1 MTETMW
7 EWDGPESERLR
18 PRARNNSDED
28 DDGERGMPLPLMSPL
43 WREHGKG
50 QGGGGIHIVVCCCNE
65 TQEELKVMLSTFRI
79 DATASCLVRISFV
92 LDPRGPAQASS
103 ETDKVLKRLL
113 RVTDESATEVFGC
126 IHHSG
131 TLDKTLIPFDLYV
144 KGPSLPVG
152 KRNSLVTFFNDILPV
167 KMSRGEAVEP
177 DAVYLLDA
185 DSGHPVNGLQ
195 DLESMWRL
203 LMAEEEVACVT
214 CPVRPVH
221 PMGSFLAASQS
232 LEFALW
238 DNVGESHFGVQ
249 TTCRGAQC
257 MFKYRCL
264 VEDGRLA
271 EPPIGEGAMP
281 PLLNPFSKTA
291 AGLPA
296 LILLDSSPSE
306 GLLVLLRQRGFD
318 VRSCGTADGVTCVP
332 CSWIEF
338 YAQRRRWYAGSLV
351 AVSSHLT
358 GKESYFQAE
367 WHRWIISSY
376 AFVANLF
383 LHSGL
388 ALMPVLLAKGL
399 HQLVLYDESRG
410 ESDDDWNDEW
420 SEWQEESAD
429 DGIDQHTNLDW
440 IVFALVWGFFL
451 LNVGFYLTRSQDQ
464 LWMWI
469 NVTSVLWML
478 LCGGTLV
485 GSGFA
490 VSPLIPVMLVIIPP
504 VLAGLNTARGTIATW
519 RYLCVAAV
527 PFVLLTTVNSVLV
540 FLYALATL
548 DSTEW
553 GTRDVGSFDSG
564 VSKPRAASMRRRK
577 LCILFTTMATSCALG
592 VVMMISSSLIF
603 LPIVIGI
610 PSAAYLLKLLLVV
623 VPAKLERSRQTYL
636 LGDVGSRP
644 LSLRGS
650 VAELAPINGCPPE
663 FSTDRH
669 SGGDRNGGGI
679 GQKGLGPK
687 SPAKT
692 GSHVTAEDGTPS
704 PGGMDVS
711 TSGSFFGAGMSVV
724 GDSSASG
731 PAADGLGHRRH
742 GSKSASISSGFA
754 GVAGVGGGG
763 IGGGDICWSNSAHA
777 TGSRQSSAAG
787 MAGSGAGGN
796 TSGKDGSAA
805 GRPRA
810 RSRSP
815 SDSGSGS
822 RQDVSETAA
831 MATQGRNRKT
841 SSALGSGLRASLKRM
856 NSRGRS
862 SSTGPS
868 SAVGDDAHGVA
879 IKGARRTGFA
889 RFLSAKDSVEGITL
903 DGAKPTT
910 SKKAEI
916 RKAWGLRKATSE
928 SDDSTEMFVME
939 SLNRKLNPH
948 GIRGNSSSCPP
959 DSSFAESPPPA
970 FRARNTALAAAPAAA
985 AARAATAAPA
995 FTTAAPAATGAS
1007 PAATA
1012 AAPAAAPAAT
1022 AAASATTAT
1031 ASSATAATPAATA
1044 ATPAATAA
1052 TPAATAAAPT
1062 ATAAT
1067 PAATA
1072 AAPTATAAMGA
1083 PADGE
1088 VRRYSW
1094 ACPQPSTSE
1103 FDAPVSKPDAA
1114 ARAAEQNRRLSW
1126 GNSSMDSEEFDS
1138 QAAINTKL
1146 NARVGAT
1153 SIRSQRDAIGSGF
1166 ADVGNRRRPP
1176 STGTLAGIR
1185 AAWGTSIGGSQD
1197 DIACRLPE
1205 TKTSTR
1211 NSRLGAVYATGI
1223 IEEDEENESEM
1234 EEVDPRLFAPGV
1246 QGNRRRS
1253 LSAGTLAGIRAAWG
1267 SSLDGSQEDIPYT
1280 STDKMNVIHNPR
1292 VGVNG
1297 VRAHILD
1304 DESESENEF
1313 VDSRSLM
1320 PGIAAGRRRPLGGG
1334 TLAGIRAAWG
1344 NSMGESQDDIACPS
1358 PATSNTRLNSRA
1370 GVVYSRGGDRYA
1382 SGHVVRGQPM
1392 PAGMRNGRGQP
1403 GLGIDED
1410 DVIGYHVAS
1419 GGGQSIPAGMRS
1431 ARGQPGL
1438 GIDQDDV
1445 FGYHFASGGGRST
1458 PAGMRSARGQPGLG
1472 IDQDDVF
1479 GYHFASGGGRS
1490 TPAGMRSARGQPG
1503 LGIDQD
1509 DVFGYHFASG
1519 GGRSTP
1525 AGMRSARGQPGMG
1538 IDHDDFMDYHL
1549 ASGGG
1554 QSIPAGMRS
1563 ARGQPVVGMNHDDI
1577 MGYHFAS
1584 GGGQSIPAGMRS
1596 AGGQPVAGINHD
1608 DMMGYHFASGRGQS
1622 TPTGMRGRGQPSVG
1636 MNYDDIM
1643 GYHSASGR
1651 GQSTPAGV
1659 RNTRGRPGVVMDHD
1673 DVVGYHR
1680 ASGRGQSTPTGM
1692 RNARGQ
1698 PGVVVDHDDV
1708 GYYGS
1713 NKAVSATRR
1722 RSRSEPRAV
1731 KGSSSMGRVKA
1742 PGNGAVV
1749 GRVRD
1754 HANAAAGHER
1764 SSGGGGRGTAG
1775 SDTRGQR
1782 SKAAGGA
1789 GGQRDSSGR
1798 HTSKGASNGKRRQTS
1813 AS

>member
-1 MTETMW
+1 
-7 EWDGPESERLR
+7 
-18 PRARNNSDED
+18 
-28 DDGERGMPLPLMSPL
+28 
-43 WREHGKG
+43 
-50 QGGGGIHIVVCCCNE
+50 
-65 TQEELKVMLSTFRI
+65 ML
-79 DATASCLVRISFV
+79 
-92 LDPRGPAQASS
+92 
-103 ETDKVLKRLL
+103 
-113 RVTDESATEVFGC
+113 
-126 IHHSG
+126 
-131 TLDKTLIPFDLYV
+131 
-144 KGPSLPVG
+144 
-152 KRNSLVTFFNDILPV
+152 
-167 KMSRGEAVEP
+167 
-177 DAVYLLDA
+177 
-185 DSGHPVNGLQ
+185 
-195 DLESMWRL
+195 
-203 LMAEEEVACVT
+203 
-214 CPVRPVH
+214 
-221 PMGSFLAASQS
+221 
-232 LEFALW
+232 
-238 DNVGESHFGVQ
+238 
-249 TTCRGAQC
+249 
-257 MFKYRCL
+257 KYRCL

-271 EPPIGEGAMP
+271 QPPVGEGAMP
-281 PLLNPFSKTA
+281 PLLNSFSKTA

-296 LILLDSSPSE
+296 LILLDSSPNE

-358 GKESYFQAE
+358 GKESYFQTE

-399 HQLVLYDESRG
+399 HRLVLYDESRG
-410 ESDDDWNDEW
+410 ESDDEWNNEW

-429 DGIDQHTNLDW
+429 DDIDRHTNLDW
-440 IVFALVWGFFL
+440 IVFALVWGFLL
-451 LNVGFYLTRSQDQ
+451 LNVGVYLTRSQDQ

-478 LCGGTLV
+478 LCAGTLV

-490 VSPLIPVMLVIIPP
+490 VSPLIPVMIAIIPP

-540 FLYALATL
+540 LLYALATL

-592 VVMMISSSLIF
+592 VVLMISSTLIF
-603 LPIVIGI
+603 SLIVIGI

-623 VPAKLERSRQTYL
+623 VPAKLERSRQTDL

-644 LSLRGS
+644 LSLRGN
-650 VAELAPINGCPPE
+650 VAEMAQINGCPPG

-669 SGGDRNGGGI
+669 GGGGRNGGGV

-704 PGGMDVS
+704 PGDMDVS

-731 PAADGLGHRRH
+731 PAADGPGHQRR

-763 IGGGDICWSNSAHA
+763 IGGGDIGWSNSAHSA
-777 TGSRQSSAAG
+777 GSRRSSAAG
-787 MAGSGAGGN
+787 MAGSGAGGSN
-796 TSGKDGSAA
+796 SGKDGSAA

-815 SDSGSGS
+815 SGTGSGSG
-822 RQDVSETAA
+822 QDVSETAA

-879 IKGARRTGFA
+879 VKGARRTGFA

-959 DSSFAESPPPA
+959 DSSFAESPPPS
-970 FRARNTALAAAPAAA
+970 FRARNTTLAAAAAASPAAPAAA
-985 AARAATAAPA
+985 AAAASPAAVRAATTAPA
-995 FTTAAPAATGAS
+995 STTAAPAATT
-1007 PAATA
+1007 AAT
-1012 AAPAAAPAAT
+1012 AAPAAT
-1022 AAASATTAT
+1022 AT
-1031 ASSATAATPAATA
+1031 ATAATTTAAAATATAAAAAAAAAATA
-1044 ATPAATAA
+1044 ATAAL
-1052 TPAATAAAPT
+1052 
-1062 ATAAT
+1062 
-1067 PAATA
+1067 
-1072 AAPTATAAMGA
+1072 
-1083 PADGE
+1083 ADGE

-1094 ACPQPSTSE
+1094 ACPLPSTSE

-1114 ARAAEQNRRLSW
+1114 ARAAEQNRRISW
-1126 GNSSMDSEEFDS
+1126 GKSSMGSEEFDS
-1138 QAAINTKL
+1138 QAAINTML

-1185 AAWGTSIGGSQD
+1185 AAWGTSLGGSQD
-1197 DIACRLPE
+1197 DIACPLTE
-1205 TKTSTR
+1205 TNTSRR
-1211 NSRLGAVYATGI
+1211 NSRVGAVYATGI
-1223 IEEDEENESEM
+1223 IEEDEESESEM
-1234 EEVDPRLFAPGV
+1234 EEVDPRLFVPGV
-1246 QGNRRRS
+1246 QGNRRRA

-1267 SSLDGSQEDIPYT
+1267 SSLDDSQEDIPYT
-1280 STDKMNVIHNPR
+1280 STDKMNVIHHPR
-1292 VGVNG
+1292 VGVNS

-1358 PATSNTRLNSRA
+1358 PATVNARFNSRA

-1392 PAGMRNGRGQP
+1392 PLGMRNGRGQP
-1403 GLGIDED
+1403 GLGIDQD
-1410 DVIGYHVAS
+1410 DVIGYHSTS
-1419 GGGQSIPAGMRS
+1419 GRGQSTPTAMRKGRSQPVVGMNH
-1431 ARGQPGL
+1431 
-1438 GIDQDDV
+1438 DDIM
-1445 FGYHFASGGGRST
+1445 GYHF
-1458 PAGMRSARGQPGLG
+1458 
-1472 IDQDDVF
+1472 
-1479 GYHFASGGGRS
+1479 
-1490 TPAGMRSARGQPG
+1490 
-1503 LGIDQD
+1503 
-1509 DVFGYHFASG
+1509 
-1519 GGRSTP
+1519 
-1525 AGMRSARGQPGMG
+1525 
-1538 IDHDDFMDYHL
+1538 

-1584 GGGQSIPAGMRS
+1584 DGGQSIPAGMRN
-1596 AGGQPVAGINHD
+1596 ARGRPGMGIDHD
-1608 DMMGYHFASGRGQS
+1608 DVVGYRFPSGRGQS

-1636 MNYDDIM
+1636 MNHDDIM
-1643 GYHSASGR
+1643 
-1651 GQSTPAGV
+1651 
-1659 RNTRGRPGVVMDHD
+1659 
-1673 DVVGYHR
+1673 GYHR
-1680 ASGRGQSTPTGM
+1680 ASGRGQSTPTGV

-1698 PGVVVDHDDV
+1698 PGVVMDHDDVVGYHLASGGGQAIPMRNARGQPGLGIDHDDVVGYHLASGRGQSTPTGMRNGRGQPGVVMDHDDVV

-1722 RSRSEPRAV
+1722 HSRSEPRAV
-1731 KGSSSMGRVKA
+1731 EGSGSMGRVKVA
-1742 PGNGAVV
+1742 GNGAVV

-1754 HANAAAGHER
+1754 HANAASGHER
-1764 SSGGGGRGTAG
+1764 GSGGGGRGTAG

-1789 GGQRDSSGR
+1789 GGQRGSSGGHSNKIASNGGRGQTSGSSAGGGAGIVKPAATRRTWEPGQSSVFDSSG
-1798 HTSKGASNGKRRQTS
+1798 SENSDGDGKPRGLRGVQVLDPETPGTDVVSSTGSATIRAGGVS
-1813 AS
+1813 ASSSGVWGGRAHDNVVDDDPSRVLGAGVSRSSLRSFPGQEATGGSTAVSGSAARATAVGDPHLEMRRGVHARGQGIGDGGVYEFSFPQTRE